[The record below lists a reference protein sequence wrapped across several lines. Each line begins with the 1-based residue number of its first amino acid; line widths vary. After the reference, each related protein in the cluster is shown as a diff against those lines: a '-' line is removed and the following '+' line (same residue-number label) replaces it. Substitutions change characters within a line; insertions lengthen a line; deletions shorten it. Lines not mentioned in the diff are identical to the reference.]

1 MSNIYVERIRDSA
14 GDNVIVCREKDHKPK
29 CYWFKYGNTEQLAMV
44 LGAMD
49 IFDCNTVREIA
60 QKAGVVE
67 DFVAKYCDS
76 KPHPELYGMRSEVMM
91 SE

>member
-1 MSNIYVERIRDSA
+1 
-14 GDNVIVCREKDHKPK
+14 
-29 CYWFKYGNTEQLAMV
+29 MV
-44 LGAMD
+44 LGAMNLNNCD
-49 IFDCNTVREIA
+49 TVREIA
-60 QKAGVVE
+60 QKAGVNVE

>member
-1 MSNIYVERIRDSA
+1 MSVFIERVR
-14 GDNVIVCREKDHKPK
+14 DNVVVCRERDHKPE
-29 CYWFKYGNTEQLAMV
+29 CYWFKYGDAVHLAMV
-44 LGAMD
+44 LGAMNLNNCD
-49 IFDCNTVREIA
+49 TVREIA